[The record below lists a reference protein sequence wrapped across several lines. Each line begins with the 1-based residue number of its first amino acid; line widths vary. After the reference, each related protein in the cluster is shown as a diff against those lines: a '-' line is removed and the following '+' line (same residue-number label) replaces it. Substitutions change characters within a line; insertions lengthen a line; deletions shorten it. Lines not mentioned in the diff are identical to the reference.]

1 MLAHRPGV
9 TLAEA
14 VVEPLVVRVVESLL
28 LEGPLQIPVDLGHEA
43 EVRNPCPHL
52 LGRLRPERLGLD
64 GPGSLEDLRQDQ
76 HGHVA
81 AHAVA
86 LPGDAHELLDH
97 RVLKRR
103 VAVVELQGVGPTSK
117 VRIAAVG
124 QQQVAALALDPDI
137 IRRRS
142 GLVPFG
148 PGDVVLGMTLDPRV
162 IQARFTRLPHAQ
174 EPDPVEAHLRNAVQL
189 DVRNVVER
197 GRPSDDAGQLCQP
210 DPGVD
215 LEQRRIAVARHDFSA
230 ASMSTYP
237 ILPASSIFSGSMV
250 AKRCIM
256 RAMTPVQPV
265 WWLAPRP
272 APLSPWKYS

>member
-28 LEGPLQIPVDLGHEA
+28 LEGPLQIPVDLGQEA
-43 EVRNPCPHL
+43 EVRNPRPHL
-52 LGRLRPERLGLD
+52 LGRLRPERLGPD

-103 VAVVELQGVGPTSK
+103 VAVVELQGVGPTGK
-117 VRIAAVG
+117 VRFAQVREGVLEFPAPLRIASRNS
-124 QQQVAALALDPDI
+124 L
-137 IRRRS
+137 
-142 GLVPFG
+142 
-148 PGDVVLGMTLDPRV
+148 
-162 IQARFTRLPHAQ
+162 ARFTRLPHAQ
-174 EPDPVEAHLRNAVQL
+174 EPDPVEAHLRDAVQL

-197 GRPSDDAGQLCQP
+197 GRPSDDAGQLGQP

-230 ASMSTYP
+230 ASTSTYP
-237 ILPASSIFSGSMV
+237 VLPASSIFSGSMV